1 MKHYQHLIESFTLIT
16 GGKGAFEFRVD
27 GELLYSKWE
36 SGRHAQ
42 PGEILDIF
50 RDLVGPDTP
59 TYPQS

>member
-1 MKHYQHLIESFTLIT
+1 MKHYQHLVESFTLIT
-16 GGKGAFEFRVD
+16 GSKGAFEFRVNGD
-27 GELLYSKWE
+27 LLYSKWD

-50 RDLVGPDTP
+50 RAFVGPNTP

>member
-1 MKHYQHLIESFTLIT
+1 MKHYQHLIESFALIT
-16 GGKGAFEFRVD
+16 GSKGAFEFRVD

-36 SGRHAQ
+36 SSRHAQ

-50 RDLVGPDTP
+50 RAFVGPNIP